1 MAKKKESYEELI
13 NRLEMIIEEMESGEI
28 SLENSMKNY
37 EEGIKLCNKIYKIL
51 DDAEGEINILTENGE
66 KDFKEV
72 NE

>member
-1 MAKKKESYEELI
+1 MAKKKESYEDLI
-13 NRLEMIIEEMESGEI
+13 NKLEMIIEEMESGEI

-51 DDAEGEINILTENGE
+51 DEAEGKIKILTENE
-66 KDFKEV
+66 ENDFKEV